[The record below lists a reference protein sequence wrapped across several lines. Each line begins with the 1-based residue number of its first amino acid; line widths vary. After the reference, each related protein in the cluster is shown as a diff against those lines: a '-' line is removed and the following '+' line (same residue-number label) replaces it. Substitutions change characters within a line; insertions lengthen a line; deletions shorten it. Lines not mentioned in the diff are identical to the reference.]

1 MKLKELLIRYEIEND
16 LNHTQLAKIIGVS
29 TSTLYRWIS
38 GESKDLKKSTLQK
51 LSHVLGYDVEKLL
64 HEETSSLKPILGT
77 VKAGYD
83 LFAQESIEGYVE
95 VNGKDAP
102 RGDYFLRI
110 QGDSMEGSHIYDGD
124 LVFVRQCDTVEDGK
138 IAVVLIGEEAT
149 VKKVRYKN
157 DLMILE
163 ASNPKYEPKYF
174 TPQEV
179 ADLPVRILGQVRFV
193 RTDFD

>member
-1 MKLKELLIRYEIEND
+1 MTLKELLIRYEIEND
-16 LNHTQLAKIIGVS
+16 LNHAQLAKIIGVS
-29 TSTLYRWIS
+29 TSTLYRWIG
-38 GESKDLKKSTLQK
+38 GESTDLKKSTLQK
-51 LSHVLGYDVEKLL
+51 LSRVLGYDVERLL
-64 HEETSSLKPILGT
+64 HEETSSLNPILGT

-83 LFAQESIEGYVE
+83 LFAQELIEGYVE

-138 IAVVLIGEEAT
+138 IAVVLVGDEAT

-174 TPQEV
+174 TPQEI
-179 ADLPVRILGQVRFV
+179 AEIPVRILGQVRFV

>member
-1 MKLKELLIRYEIEND
+1 MTLKELLIRYEIEND
-16 LNHTQLAKIIGVS
+16 LNHAQLAKIIGVS
-29 TSTLYRWIS
+29 TSTLYRWIG
-38 GESKDLKKSTLQK
+38 GESTDLKKSTLQK
-51 LSHVLGYDVEKLL
+51 LSRVLGYDVERLL

-83 LFAQESIEGYVE
+83 LFAQELIEGYVE

-138 IAVVLIGEEAT
+138 IAVVLVGDEAT

-179 ADLPVRILGQVRFV
+179 TELPVRILGQVRFV